1 MENLFQYRNLRRN
14 SLSALRPITWKTW
27 NHSMDNTD
35 LLIRFTKSLLAECD
49 TRVKRLAISDAL
61 HRAASLN
68 PEAQLLVDAAEMQP
82 VFRDIYGSANPFPD
96 EGPKGL
102 EKW

>member
-1 MENLFQYRNLRRN
+1 
-14 SLSALRPITWKTW
+14 
-27 NHSMDNTD
+27 MDNTD

-82 VFRDIYGSANPFPD
+82 VFQDIYGSANPFPD
-96 EGPKGL
+96 EEPKGL
-102 EKW
+102 AKW